1 MWCVSL
7 IFNWKLIIC
16 KRGKFEMIN
25 QSIQLNTISIIDCG
39 CILQQGNKSRRW
51 KLWPNFLQLDNRPLS
66 QNAPLIETTLF
77 PNADSSAFYFYRTRV
92 RSLGML
98 VSDSL
103 TDCRLVNLIDVTL
116 ACEDAYS
123 KLVEVVTVAHV
134 DAEDHVGNSLLQI
147 WELMFGPKAKL
158 LFRLWAQGWSRF
170 WSWSSGEILKL
181 KFGQHFAADV
191 WLRFWI

>member
-16 KRGKFEMIN
+16 KRCKFEMIN

-103 TDCRLVNLIDVTL
+103 TDSLTDSCIVNLIDVSL
-116 ACEDAYS
+116 ACEDGNS
-123 KLVEVVTVAHV
+123 KLVEVVTVVEV
-134 DAEDHVGNSLLQI
+134 DDEKRVNNSLVQLEG
-147 WELMFGPKAKL
+147 EL
-158 LFRLWAQGWSRF
+158 W
-170 WSWSSGEILKL
+170 
-181 KFGQHFAADV
+181 
-191 WLRFWI
+191 